1 MKGITLTR
9 GRPVGYVPGICNYDI
24 NPLSAAVMLSLWS
37 QGVADL
43 IAVVVKP
50 LAGEDMVTYLR
61 VKLAVRGKEAKG
73 KGSDM
78 LTKGN
83 QMY

>member
-1 MKGITLTR
+1 
-9 GRPVGYVPGICNYDI
+9 
-24 NPLSAAVMLSLWS
+24 MLSLWS
-37 QGVADL
+37 QGVTDL
-43 IAVVVKP
+43 TVVVVK
-50 LAGEDMVTYLR
+50 LQANEDMVTYLR
-61 VKLAVRGKEAKG
+61 IKLVVRGMNAKG